1 MCKED
6 NAETKSVPNSG
17 KSSPTST
24 ESTLPEPTTET
35 QTSNSK
41 ESTSTITRPLVA
53 VMSQEP
59 SSWILS
65 PEPWTQSELD
75 LSDNSSDLITSCSD
89 SQEQETTGPR
99 VTILKALNLLIQY
112 STSLE
117 KRLRVV
123 IVYKDSRSPTH
134 SEEVLAQEWE
144 HF

>member
-1 MCKED
+1 MLD
-6 NAETKSVPNSG
+6 HLD
-17 KSSPTST
+17 KSSDQI
-24 ESTLPEPTTET
+24 TLF
-35 QTSNSK
+35 SDK
-41 ESTSTITRPLVA
+41 L
-53 VMSQEP
+53 
-59 SSWILS
+59 
-65 PEPWTQSELD
+65 ELE
-75 LSDNSSDLITSCSD
+75 II
-89 SQEQETTGPR
+89 GPR